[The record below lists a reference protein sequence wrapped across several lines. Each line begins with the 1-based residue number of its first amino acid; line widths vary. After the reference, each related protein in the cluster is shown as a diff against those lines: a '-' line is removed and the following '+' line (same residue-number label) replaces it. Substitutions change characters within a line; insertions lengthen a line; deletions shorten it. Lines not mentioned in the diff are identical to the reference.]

1 MLNRAQFKKQLQEGL
16 NTNFGLEYKR
26 YPEEW
31 RMIFDVENS
40 SKAYEEDQLLSG
52 FGAAVVKAEGS
63 AVSYDEGSEAW
74 TARYTAETIA
84 LAFAITEEAEEDGLY
99 GSLGAKYARALAR
112 SMRHTKEIKGASIF
126 NNGFSSSYAGGDGKE
141 LFATDHPLE
150 GGGTFANELST
161 AADLSEASLEDAV
174 NGIEAFVD
182 ERGIPIAAMARKL
195 IVPTGLQ
202 FTAHRILKST
212 LRSGTGDNDIN
223 AMKSMGLFP
232 DGVVKNH
239 RLTDSDAWF
248 IKTDVPD
255 GLKHFKRKG
264 IKRKVEGD
272 FETGNMRYRARER
285 YVFGWTDPRG
295 AFGSPGA

>member
-1 MLNRAQFKKQLQEGL
+1 MLTRAQFKKQLQEGL

-31 RMIFDVENS
+31 RQIFDVENS
-40 SKAYEEDQLLSG
+40 TKAYEEDQLLSG
-52 FGAAVVKAEGS
+52 FGAAVVKAEGAS
-63 AVSYDEGSEAW
+63 VSYDEGSEAW

-112 SMRHTKEIKGASIF
+112 SMRHTKEIKGASVL
-126 NNGFSSSYAGGDGKE
+126 NNAFSSSYLGGDGKE
-141 LFATDHPLE
+141 LCATDHPLE

-161 AADLSEASLEDAV
+161 AADLSEASLEDVV
-174 NGIEAFVD
+174 NLIEGFVD

-195 IVPTGLQ
+195 VVPTGLQ
-202 FTAHRILKST
+202 FTAHRILRST

-248 IKTDVPD
+248 VLSDVPD

-272 FETGNMRYRARER
+272 FDTGNMRYRARER

-295 AFGSPGA
+295 VAGSPGA